1 MKEQS
6 EFLQPPDNIAAMN
19 ARVIDQFYRAFQ
31 SGDYRSM
38 QACYHEEVVFSD
50 PVFQHLAGKEAKAMW
65 HMLIMNGRDLRLTFR
80 DVDADGSKGSCHWEA
95 AYTFSGS
102 GRKVLN
108 VIDATFEFRDGKI
121 FRHADHFDLWKWTRM
136 ALGSTGIFLG
146 WSNLLQNKIRKK
158 ADGALR
164 KFMDAHPEY
173 K

>member
-6 EFLQPPDNIAAMN
+6 EFLQPPDSIAAVTSL
-19 ARVIDQFYRAFQ
+19 VIDQFYRAFQ

-38 QACYHEEVVFSD
+38 QACYHEEVIFSD
-50 PVFQHLAGKEAKAMW
+50 PVFRHLVGKEAKAMW
-65 HMLIMNGRDLRLTFR
+65 HMLVLNGRDLRLTFH
-80 DVDADGSKGSCHWEA
+80 DVYADGNKGSCHWEA

-121 FRHADHFDLWKWTRM
+121 YRHTDHFDLWRWSRM

-146 WSNLLQNKIRKK
+146 WSTLLHHQIRKK
-158 ADGALR
+158 ADAALY
-164 KFMDAHPEY
+164 KFIDAHPAY